1 MIGENKIN
9 VLFVLIQA
17 HQGGTERIVMD
28 LIRSLNSSKFNC
40 YMAYFEKGDLIN
52 EFKKICKEIY
62 HIPKKRGLDI
72 SAMLKISQL
81 IKENN
86 IYVINSH
93 HYMPFIYSYLG
104 SRILNKRRL
113 IYTEHSVP
121 EVQGVASSKH
131 KKIFGY
137 MLGRTDSVVCIS
149 KEIGDTFKNSY
160 PRYMHKFRVIVNGVD
175 VDRFANHADRDK
187 LREQWGITP
196 SHFVVGTVA
205 NFRKVKNHACLIRAF
220 DQMSS
225 KNPHLRVMLVG
236 QGFPGDR
243 ESSESELID
252 LIHAYGLQEKV
263 IMTGYQENITDILKV
278 FDVFCLPSLSE
289 GLPVSVLEAMA
300 ARVPVIGSNVRGI
313 NEVIFHEITG
323 LLFSS
328 DDETALASAI
338 SRLLNDENLREKI
351 IHDAYHYVHT
361 KHGLK
366 QWISKYET
374 LFSEA

>member
-1 MIGENKIN
+1 MSEKKIN
-9 VLFVLIQA
+9 ILFVLIQI
-17 HQGGTERIVMD
+17 HMGGAERVVME
-28 LIRSLNSSKFNC
+28 LIRSLDPQQFDT
-40 YMAYFEKGDLIN
+40 YLAYFNEGDLSN
-52 EFKKICKEIY
+52 KFKEMCKETFRIS
-62 HIPKKRGLDI
+62 KKKGFDFK
-72 SAMLKISQL
+72 AMLRLSEI
-81 IKENN
+81 IKRYN
-86 IYVINSH
+86 IDVVNAH
-93 HYMPFIYSYLG
+93 HYMPFFYSYLG
-104 SRILNKRRL
+104 SKILHKRRL
-113 IYTEHSVP
+113 VYTEHSVP
-121 EVQGVASSKH
+121 EAQGVASSKH

-160 PRYMHKFRVIVNGVD
+160 PRYMHKFKVIVNGVN

-187 LREQWGITP
+187 LREQWGIYP
-196 SHFVVGTVA
+196 SHFVVGTIA

-225 KNPHLRVMLVG
+225 NNPHLRVMLVG
-236 QGFPGDR
+236 QGFSGDR
-243 ESSESELID
+243 ENSERELID
-252 LIHAYGLQEKV
+252 LIHTFRLQERV
-263 IMTGYQENITDILKV
+263 IMTGYQENIADILKV
-278 FDVFCLPSLSE
+278 FDVFCLPSFSE

-300 ARVPVIGSNVRGI
+300 AKVPVVGSNVQGI
-313 NEVIFHEITG
+313 NEVVFHEKTG

-338 SRLLNDENLREKI
+338 SRLLNDANLREKI
-351 IHDAYHYVHT
+351 VHNAYHYVHT